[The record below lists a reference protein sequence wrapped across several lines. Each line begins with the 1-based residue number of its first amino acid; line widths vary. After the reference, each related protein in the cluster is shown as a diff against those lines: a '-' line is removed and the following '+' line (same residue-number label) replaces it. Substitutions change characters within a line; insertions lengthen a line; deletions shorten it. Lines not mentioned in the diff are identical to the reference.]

1 MMRNRIGIKLGVLI
15 TTAFL
20 IVLLSLGTMVYQVF
34 SNFYHIEMKTEVS
47 ELTAHFVAMCE
58 ETNPTSEQMMSTLA
72 DFSNVSMFYV
82 QADGQIGFHSG
93 PHDPQDRSFIRTED
107 LALLFKGEA
116 ISLSHTD
123 PSGEGYLV
131 VAQPLKKDETIH
143 AAIYVMA
150 STKHLDES
158 LHSIRKL
165 LLLSGAGAFLLSLGI
180 TWIMAYMLSRPLLQM
195 QQATKKIASGELE
208 TRVHVNSKDEVGYL
222 AEAIND
228 LGVELKRYR
237 DNRQEFFANISHEL
251 RTPITYLKGYAKVL
265 QDGMVDS
272 EEEQQRYLE
281 IIHQE
286 ALRIEH
292 LVNDLFD
299 LAKMEEGQIDLYK
312 EWVNLEELLEEAM
325 RRVELSAKDKGI
337 ALHLKVQAD
346 LPLVYADGMRLEQ
359 IVMNL
364 LENAIRYTE
373 RGEIE
378 LSISHDDDEVA
389 VRVKDSGIGIPQEE
403 LEEIFERFHR
413 VEKSRSR
420 EHGGSGLGLSI
431 VKKLVDLHDATIQ
444 VQSTL
449 GIGTTFIVRLPRE
462 Q

>member
-1 MMRNRIGIKLGVLI
+1 MKRNVIGIKLGLLI

-47 ELTAHFVAMCE
+47 ELTAHFVAMCK
-58 ETNPTSEQMMSTLA
+58 ETNPTSAQMMSTLA

-82 QADGQIGFHSG
+82 QENGEIGFHSG
-93 PHDPQDRSFIRTED
+93 PHDPADRSFIQAAD
-107 LALLFKGEA
+107 LASLFKGES

-131 VAQPLKKDETIH
+131 VGQPLIKDGATQ

-158 LHSIRKL
+158 LLSIRKL
-165 LLLSGAGAFLLSLGI
+165 LMLSGAGAFLLSLGI

-208 TRVHVNSKDEVGYL
+208 TRVHIRSKDEIGYL

-265 QDGMVDS
+265 QDDMYDT
-272 EEEQQRYLE
+272 EEEKQRYLA

-286 ALRIEH
+286 AL
-292 LVNDLFD
+292 
-299 LAKMEEGQIDLYK
+299 LY
-312 EWVNLEELLEEAM
+312 L
-325 RRVELSAKDKGI
+325 
-337 ALHLKVQAD
+337 Q
-346 LPLVYADGMRLEQ
+346 
-359 IVMNL
+359 
-364 LENAIRYTE
+364 
-373 RGEIE
+373 
-378 LSISHDDDEVA
+378 
-389 VRVKDSGIGIPQEE
+389 
-403 LEEIFERFHR
+403 
-413 VEKSRSR
+413 
-420 EHGGSGLGLSI
+420 
-431 VKKLVDLHDATIQ
+431 
-444 VQSTL
+444 
-449 GIGTTFIVRLPRE
+449 
-462 Q
+462 

>member
-1 MMRNRIGIKLGVLI
+1 
-15 TTAFL
+15 
-20 IVLLSLGTMVYQVF
+20 
-34 SNFYHIEMKTEVS
+34 
-47 ELTAHFVAMCE
+47 
-58 ETNPTSEQMMSTLA
+58 
-72 DFSNVSMFYV
+72 
-82 QADGQIGFHSG
+82 
-93 PHDPQDRSFIRTED
+93 
-107 LALLFKGEA
+107 
-116 ISLSHTD
+116 
-123 PSGEGYLV
+123 
-131 VAQPLKKDETIH
+131 
-143 AAIYVMA
+143 
-150 STKHLDES
+150 
-158 LHSIRKL
+158 
-165 LLLSGAGAFLLSLGI
+165 
-180 TWIMAYMLSRPLLQM
+180 LSRPLLQM

-325 RRVELSAKDKGI
+325 RRVELSTKDKGI
-337 ALHLKVQAD
+337 SLHLKVQAD